1 LHFLKST
8 KEKFSNELKDYNE
21 LNQKLRTSKNI
32 DREID
37 EIINKADNF
46 GILPNTFKQQEN
58 FLRKKRDINNINNKE
73 SDVVNAGENKKINK
87 DLPWGPNDNFVVM
100 NL

>member
-1 LHFLKST
+1 LNFLQST
-8 KEKFSNELKDYNE
+8 KEKFSSELKDYNE

-32 DREID
+32 DGEIK
-37 EIINKADNF
+37 EIINKADQY

-58 FLRKKRDINNINNKE
+58 FLRKKREGINNIENE
-73 SDVVNAGENKKINK
+73 VSSVNENKSVNK
-87 DLPWGPNDNFVVM
+87 DLPWAPNDNFVVM